1 VRDSGG
7 FHQRSALSSGK
18 RTAIM
23 ITLRAAAYAS
33 RSAMGPHY
41 HAEMSFSVIV
51 RGRYVERIGGSEVEH
66 GPGHMLLYPAEE
78 THSQRFGQGGVRQV
92 IFTPDDV
99 TLDALRECG
108 VSAERPRYARGD
120 GIARLG
126 PRLWSEVECDDGF
139 GRFAAEGLA
148 LELLA
153 LFGRRKRQAGAAGA
167 PPPAWLVRVR
177 ELVSD
182 AEGESLTLS
191 AVAAQVGRHPVH
203 VAREFRRHFGGS
215 IGDHR
220 RAVRLRRAEQLL
232 RTKLGLSE
240 IALACGFSSHSH
252 FSRAFAAAYG
262 VTPSRYRVRG

>member
-1 VRDSGG
+1 
-7 FHQRSALSSGK
+7 
-18 RTAIM
+18 M
-23 ITLRAAAYAS
+23 ITLRAVEYAS
-33 RSAMGPHY
+33 RSAMAPHY
-41 HAEMSFSVIV
+41 HTEMSFSVVV
-51 RGRYVERIGGSEVEH
+51 RGRYVERIGGREVEH

-78 THSQRFGQGGVRQV
+78 THSQQFGQGGVRQV
-92 IFTPDDV
+92 IFTPDAV

-108 VSAERPRYARGD
+108 VSAERPRYARGE

-126 PRLWSEVECDDGF
+126 PRLWNEIECDDGF
-139 GRFAAEGLA
+139 GRLAAEGLA

-153 LFGRRKRQAGAAGA
+153 LFGRWKRRASAS
-167 PPPAWLVRVR
+167 PPSWLVRAR
-177 ELVSD
+177 DLVSN
-182 AEGESLTLS
+182 AERESLTLS

-220 RAVRLRRAEQLL
+220 RAARLRRAEQLL
-232 RTKLGLSE
+232 RTSLGLSE

-262 VTPSRYRVRG
+262 VTPSRYRMRSANSLP